1 MRTLPRAAAVLGGLA
16 LACAAALPAHA
27 QTFPTLRPGQSL
39 AGTLSESDPSLYE
52 GGRFKVYQFRAAPG
66 KRYVAT
72 MQSADF
78 DSYITVA
85 RTVGGITDE
94 MMSDDDGGSEPLA
107 SRLRF
112 DVPEAGTY
120 LLIAQSLGAD
130 GTGAFTVSL
139 DTVAVRPLEIQ
150 NLTVGQTVQGEITED
165 DAEFDDTE
173 GYYDIYR
180 VQGRAGQRLR
190 VRMEFADYI
199 PSVSVGTMQDGRFVP
214 LDEMGGMSGSQTIAL
229 PEAGEY
235 YVQAGAYGSV
245 TGAYTLVVEERA
257 PAPPPRTQP
266 LRRGETVQGSIESGD
281 AELDDGR
288 WYDAYAYTG
297 RAGETL
303 VVRMSAED
311 FDTYLIIGRMV
322 NGEFE
327 ELDRNDDDPEGE
339 GTDSRL
345 EIELPEDG
353 RYVIQATSFL
363 PELQGDYELSVGG
376 PD

>member
-1 MRTLPRAAAVLGGLA
+1 MRTPRSAAAVLGGLV
-16 LACAAALPAHA
+16 LACAAAFPVAA
-27 QTFPTLRPGQSL
+27 QTFPTLRIGQS
-39 AGTLSESDPSLYE
+39 AQGTLGENDPSRFG
-52 GGRFKVYQFRAAPG
+52 GGRFKVYQFRAEPG
-66 KRYVAT
+66 RRYVLT

-78 DSYITVA
+78 DSYIVLA

-94 MMSDDDGGSEPLA
+94 MMNDDDGGSEPLS

-112 DVPEAGTY
+112 EVPEAGTY
-120 LLIAQSLGAD
+120 LLIAQALSEEGVGAY
-130 GTGAFTVSL
+130 TVAL
-139 DTVAVRPLEIQ
+139 DTQTIRPLQVGAI
-150 NLTVGQTVQGEITED
+150 TVGQTVQSEITDD

-173 GYYDIYR
+173 GYYDVYR
-180 VQGRAGQRLR
+180 FQGRAGQRLR
-190 VRMEFADYI
+190 VKMEFGEYI
-199 PSVSVGTMQDGRFVP
+199 PSVAIGTMQEGRFVP
-214 LDEMGGMSGSQTIAL
+214 IDEMGGMSGSQTITL

-245 TGAYTLVVEERA
+245 SGPYTLTLEERA
-257 PAPPPRTQP
+257 PAPAPTTQP
-266 LRRGETVQGSIESGD
+266 LRRGEAVQGSIESGD

-322 NGEFE
+322 DGEFQ
-327 ELDRNDDDPEGE
+327 ELDRNDDAADGE
-339 GTDSRL
+339 GTNSRL

-363 PELQGDYELSVGG
+363 PESEGAYELSVGE
-376 PD
+376 P